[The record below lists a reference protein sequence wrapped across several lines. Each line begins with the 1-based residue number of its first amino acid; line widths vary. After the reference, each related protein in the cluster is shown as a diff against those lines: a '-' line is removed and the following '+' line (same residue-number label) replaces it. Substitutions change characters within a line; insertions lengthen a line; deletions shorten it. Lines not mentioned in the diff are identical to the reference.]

1 MLNRPYRDK
10 ILTWETLAVDRT
22 VHLLC
27 HHTYIAPAGRDE
39 EAERG
44 LWLAELHLASV
55 ASVQA
60 LGVLT
65 QEQEMLAAVLRRGDE
80 DVSDAQRDAEGVS
93 IYILRLLNSKTQSA
107 LFALLHRAR
116 VLPRARVLHRA
127 CAQLHGVAADNTAE
141 RRRAERE
148 QEETEKARAAMRAK
162 LLDIA
167 GGLSSARDRQQIAR
181 DVFKPGHILP
191 TMSVEQAG
199 IIELREVRI
208 PRVHAECSLNRC
220 CLSVATLQLGGRAAL
235 RWCVR

>member
-93 IYILRLLNSKTQSA
+93 ILRSLNSKTQSA

-181 DVFKPGHILP
+181 GVFKPGHILP

-220 CLSVATLQLGGRAAL
+220 CLSVATLQLEGGERPL
-235 RWCVR
+235 WWCVQ